1 MSNCYHCSFSTNS
14 TFISCMSCNSTIH
27 FKCLYKA
34 KCISSKWINKNTPS
48 IAVLQIFSSANFK
61 FTCTSCLNTSISS
74 STRPYNSM
82 SPNTSS
88 QPSSL
93 ASSNSNILDS
103 HPSILTTISLSSI
116 SNEIKDIKSMLLKI
130 YVKSYAEALSNSND
144 SIINTNTLID
154 NNSPINSD
162 RSHRNSNNIN

>member
-1 MSNCYHCSFSTNS
+1 
-14 TFISCMSCNSTIH
+14 
-27 FKCLYKA
+27 
-34 KCISSKWINKNTPS
+34 
-48 IAVLQIFSSANFK
+48 
-61 FTCTSCLNTSISS
+61 
-74 STRPYNSM
+74 M